1 VLRNLD
7 LIKIKAVVAT
17 PITNQQVG
25 PQKTGIVAGF
35 TNDQMG
41 SKLLAMG
48 VLPGSEITVIR
59 EAPFGGGIVVK
70 VDNNYLALRKQ
81 EAACILLK

>member
-1 VLRNLD
+1 MS
-7 LIKIKAVVAT
+7 IQKSGVA
-17 PITNQQVG
+17 
-25 PQKTGIVAGF
+25 GIVAQF
-35 TNDQMG
+35 ANEQIG

-48 VLPGSEITVIR
+48 ILPGSWLEVVR
-59 EAPFGGGIVVK
+59 EAPFGGGVVIK

>member
-1 VLRNLD
+1 M
-7 LIKIKAVVAT
+7 VAISN
-17 PITNQQVG
+17 ITSKQASIVKVG
-25 PQKTGIVAGF
+25 MAGIVAQF
-35 TNDQMG
+35 TNEQIG

-48 VLPGSEITVIR
+48 ILPGSRLEVVR